1 MRSAR
6 TPRAIRWGV
15 VSEPKVTG
23 TIIDGAPARLSCLY
37 PADRLN
43 STPGQSSK
51 GGTHAR
57 ARRTENESG
66 AAPHP
71 AGGRP
76 SGVGGGGTLAGG
88 RHPVRHTSGSRTLSM
103 VRRNPRRGPSAE
115 SAHAGLGAQVDLSR
129 RRSTARGSTAA
140 NQRRLASSPWRSSEE
155 LVGRA
160 NITASRH
167 QPERAQ
173 PTRGIPEGSA
183 AGFVV
188 GRRSEL
194 AQRDAARIF
203 FGHAP
208 QGLPFRPRQMPEP
221 PVEQLSARR

>member
-51 GGTHAR
+51 GATHAR

-76 SGVGGGGTLAGG
+76 SGVGRGGTLAGG

-155 LVGRA
+155 LEVALELWSATPRDTTGSK
-160 NITASRH
+160 SRK
-167 QPERAQ
+167 E
-173 PTRGIPEGSA
+173 SA
-183 AGFVV
+183 IV
-188 GRRSEL
+188 
-194 AQRDAARIF
+194 QT
-203 FGHAP
+203 
-208 QGLPFRPRQMPEP
+208 
-221 PVEQLSARR
+221 

>member
-51 GGTHAR
+51 GATHAR

-76 SGVGGGGTLAGG
+76 SGVGRGGTLAGG

-115 SAHAGLGAQVDLSR
+115 SAHAGLGAQV
-129 RRSTARGSTAA
+129 A
-140 NQRRLASSPWRSSEE
+140 
-155 LVGRA
+155 
-160 NITASRH
+160 
-167 QPERAQ
+167 
-173 PTRGIPEGSA
+173 
-183 AGFVV
+183 
-188 GRRSEL
+188 
-194 AQRDAARIF
+194 
-203 FGHAP
+203 
-208 QGLPFRPRQMPEP
+208 RPRFGEISMMVLNPATATVVTRT
-221 PVEQLSARR
+221 PVRAYVMSHLQFLEVRVHQTVMLQLRSAMGDRLSADRKLV